1 MFLQVSWNYIWA
13 FQMQQGRRDGQAV
26 SNIYER
32 EGSFRQT
39 LFCVNVYVC
48 VCVCFALTVVRI
60 EINMYWVNTEPD
72 FIIS

>member
-1 MFLQVSWNYIWA
+1 
-13 FQMQQGRRDGQAV
+13 MQQGRRDGQAV

-60 EINMYWVNTEPD
+60 EINMY
-72 FIIS
+72 